1 VTARTRHQGR
11 QSGEEVERL
20 EQELA
25 GAVAKGPLESVHHQ
39 AVTVTAQALECER
52 GSSDI
57 ATQALELLA
66 LVGPAGDRRIQ
77 REPVAGRGECLGR
90 LRQVSA
96 QTWGLRLAAR
106 LPDAQRV
113 ELEDAG
119 HMVPVERPARFAEAL
134 IGFAARI

>member
-1 VTARTRHQGR
+1 VKADEVTARTRHQGR

-25 GAVAKGPLESVHHQ
+25 GAVAKGPLESVRHQ

-90 LRQVSA
+90 LRQVSG
-96 QTWGLRLAAR
+96 QTCEAVTAPTS
-106 LPDAQRV
+106 PDS
-113 ELEDAG
+113 
-119 HMVPVERPARFAEAL
+119 
-134 IGFAARI
+134 